1 MNTYKIKVQSLGTS
15 PSLDGLSD
23 VVKYVTWKYIGSD
36 GKNTTFLYKETL
48 VDEPSADK
56 FTEFS
61 SLTEEQIISWI
72 ESKED
77 LVSLEKSL
85 EDTLLEMSNPKVIE
99 KKAPWETRIYN
110 HTHRPHEEPPTE

>member
-1 MNTYKIKVQSLGTS
+1 MNTYKIKVESLGTV

-23 VVKYVTWKYIGSD
+23 VVKYITWKYFGSD
-36 GKNTTFLYKETL
+36 NKNTTFLYKETF
-48 VDEPSADK
+48 VDEPSSDK
-56 FTEFS
+56 FTEFN

-77 LVSLEKSL
+77 LLSLQKCL
-85 EDTLLEMSNPKVIE
+85 DDALLELSNPKVVE
-99 KKAPWETRIYN
+99 KKTPWETTVYN